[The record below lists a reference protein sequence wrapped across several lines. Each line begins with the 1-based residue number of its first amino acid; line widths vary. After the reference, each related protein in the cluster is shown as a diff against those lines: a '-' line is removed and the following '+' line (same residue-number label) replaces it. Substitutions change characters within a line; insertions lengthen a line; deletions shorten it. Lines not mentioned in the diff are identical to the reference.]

1 MVWRMLGKGVR
12 CGYRPWYAISWCL
25 GVGAVA
31 VVPEEVD
38 EGLMVVMTARRMS
51 MTRIPDWSCDARGVA
66 GVWHCDMGQP

>member
-1 MVWRMLGKGVR
+1 MGKGVC
-12 CGYRPWYAISWCL
+12 CGYRPWYAISWRL

-31 VVPEEVD
+31 VFPEVD

-51 MTRIPDWSCDARGVA
+51 MTRIPDWSCVARGVA